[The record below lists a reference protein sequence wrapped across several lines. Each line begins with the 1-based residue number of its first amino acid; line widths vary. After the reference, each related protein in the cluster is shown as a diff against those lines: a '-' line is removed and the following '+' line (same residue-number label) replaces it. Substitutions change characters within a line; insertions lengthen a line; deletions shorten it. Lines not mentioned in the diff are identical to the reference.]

1 MKKFLHTLVYLLG
14 LHVGCL
20 TVLTVFRLV
29 KFVALNDML
38 SDEAQHVPVWPA
50 FVRGVWFD
58 NVVACYVLIAPL
70 VVLLLPAVVGYT
82 PRLLRRIAAIFTGI
96 CYGILFLTSA
106 ADIPYFD
113 YFFKDIDASIFNWF
127 GYATATAGMIFG
139 EVSFYAY
146 IVLFV
151 ASCVLLAWGI
161 RRWRRRADRIIGA
174 LPAPQRPQRAAQLL
188 PYVLRLVLAAACIGL
203 CLFGIRGRRGY
214 NPIKV
219 SQAYY
224 CQDAFLNQLGIN
236 PAFNLLTSA
245 LDNMRKENR
254 RLTLMPD
261 LEALAYVQQRLGI
274 DGRKADP
281 LYPLRRTITDSLP
294 MKRRN
299 VVIILMESMST
310 DLLHCM
316 GNPQPLTPTLDSL
329 SRHSL
334 FFNHFYSAGIHT
346 NIGMTATLYSMP
358 AILSRNLMKGT
369 VTPHRTGLPTILKDK
384 GYTNLFFM
392 THEAQYDNMN
402 AFFRTNGYDE
412 IYSQEN
418 YPASAVVNSFGV
430 PDDFLFSYTL
440 PVLNRHAA
448 SGRPFMATLLT
459 ISNHPPYIV
468 PDDQKWRSAE
478 PETQIVE
485 YADRS
490 IGRFLAAARKQPWY
504 ANTVFVVVA
513 DHGKI
518 VGEPDAQVPQSY
530 NHIPLFIFGP
540 GIPTGVYDGLG
551 TQVDIVP
558 TLLGLLH
565 ASYSYDGMGFNLLR
579 TPRDKVSYSADNMI
593 AARDSSRC
601 YLYNPSTG
609 QSFYYRQ
616 QPDGDLVATPAD
628 EDYEE
633 LRQHALS
640 VTQAA
645 EYIYGLNTPIP
656 KQHSRKF
663 GRTNNSK

>member
-1 MKKFLHTLVYLLG
+1 MKRFFHTLLYLLG
-14 LHVGCL
+14 IHLGGL
-20 TVLTVFRLV
+20 LLLSTFRLV
-29 KFVALNDML
+29 KFAALHDML
-38 SDEAQHVPVWPA
+38 SDAANHIPAWPA
-50 FVRGVWFD
+50 FVRGLWFD
-58 NVVACYVLIAPL
+58 NVVACYVLIIPL
-70 VVLLLPAVVGYT
+70 SLLLLPAVAGYT
-82 PRLLRRIAAIFTGI
+82 PRLFRRFAAIFLSI
-96 CYGILFLTSA
+96 CYCILFLISA

-113 YFFKDIDASIFNWF
+113 YFFKNIDASIFNWF

-146 IVLFV
+146 IILFLASCTLFV
-151 ASCVLLAWGI
+151 WAVG
-161 RRWRRRADRIIGA
+161 RWQQLADRLISHDTP
-174 LPAPQRPQRAAQLL
+174 LRRPHTPQQLL
-188 PYVLRLVLAAACIGL
+188 PYALRLLLAAACIGL
-203 CLFGIRGRRGY
+203 CIFGIRGRRGY

-236 PAFNLLTSA
+236 PAFNLLTSS

-254 RLTLMPD
+254 RLNLMSD
-261 LEALAYVQQRLGI
+261 REALTYMQKRLGV
-274 DGRKADP
+274 DGTKADP
-281 LYPLRRTITDSLP
+281 LFPLRRQISDSLP
-294 MKRRN
+294 MQRRN
-299 VVIILMESMST
+299 VVIILMESMSGA
-310 DLLHCM
+310 LLHTL
-316 GNPQPLTPTLDSL
+316 GNPEQLTPTLDSL
-329 SRHSL
+329 ATRSL
-334 FFNHFYSAGIHT
+334 FFSRFYSAGIHT

-369 VTPHRTGLPTILKDK
+369 VTPHRTGLPTILKEK

-418 YPASAVVNSFGV
+418 YPSSAVVNSFGV
-430 PDDFLFSYTL
+430 PDDFLFSYAL

-448 SGRPFMATLLT
+448 TGRPFMATLLT

-468 PDDQKWRSAE
+468 PNDQRWNTDN

-490 IGRFLAAARKQPWY
+490 IGRFLTAARKQPWY
-504 ANTVFVVVA
+504 KNTVFVIVA

-540 GIPTGVYDGLG
+540 GIPAQVYDGLG
-551 TQVDIVP
+551 MQVDIVP

-565 ASYSYDGMGFNLLR
+565 ASYTYDGMGINLLR
-579 TPRDKVSYSADNMI
+579 TKRDMVSYSADNMI
-593 AARDSSRC
+593 AARDSSHC
-601 YLYNPSTG
+601 YLYNPATG

-616 QPDGDLVATPAD
+616 QPDGKLIITPSD
-628 EDYEE
+628 ESFEK
-633 LRQHALS
+633 LKRHALS

-645 EYIYGLNTPIP
+645 EYIYGINTQIP
-656 KQHSRKF
+656 KQHRRKF